1 MTSYAVNS
9 NALFFFFSTGRTPPL
24 DVAFLADSTTGV
36 NWRKTLSAI
45 SNILSSFDVS
55 QSGTHIGFIPYSS
68 SARVAVPFPSADVR
82 PYNPTA
88 VIQSII
94 SFAQQG
100 GSDRRLDLAFQTAR
114 NGLFTSQNRSRQ
126 AVKRVSNQFYKYSEP
141 NKAHLYMSLRSLI
154 FCRSS

>member
-1 MTSYAVNS
+1 MH
-9 NALFFFFSTGRTPPL
+9 FDEKKIFFSTGRTPPL

-36 NWRKTLSAI
+36 KWQKTLSAI

-82 PYNPTA
+82 SYNPTD

-94 SFAQQG
+94 SVAQQG